1 MKLSIITT
9 SYNSALTIR
18 STIESVLAQSYP
30 NFEHIIIDGAS
41 KDGTMD
47 IVREYEPRYN
57 GKLKYISEKDK
68 GIYDAMNKGI
78 QMASGDIVGTLNS
91 DDFFS
96 SPEVLS
102 TLAREFK
109 DVDAVYADVQYV
121 DEKNISNCVRY
132 YSSKFF
138 KKNYMLMGYQ
148 PAHPTFYCKKDLYNR
163 LGLFDINFRIA
174 ADFELMFRF
183 IYVNKIKT
191 KYIEGN
197 LVTMRTGG
205 ASSSGI
211 NSHIQIL
218 KDHMRVYKKY
228 GIINGYVFDLLRY
241 PLKIGEVVLS
251 KTKLKKY
258 LAHQRP
264 SNKSDSSL
272 KEEGSDE

>member
-1 MKLSIITT
+1 
-9 SYNSALTIR
+9 
-18 STIESVLAQSYP
+18 
-30 NFEHIIIDGAS
+30 
-41 KDGTMD
+41 
-47 IVREYEPRYN
+47 
-57 GKLKYISEKDK
+57 
-68 GIYDAMNKGI
+68 
-78 QMASGDIVGTLNS
+78 
-91 DDFFS
+91 
-96 SPEVLS
+96 
-102 TLAREFK
+102 
-109 DVDAVYADVQYV
+109 
-121 DEKNISNCVRY
+121 
-132 YSSKFF
+132 
-138 KKNYMLMGYQ
+138 MLMGYQ

-183 IYVNKIKT
+183 IYVNKIKI

-241 PLKIGEVVLS
+241 PLKIGEVVIS
-251 KTKLKKY
+251 KTKLKKF

-264 SNKSDSSL
+264 SKKSDSSD
-272 KEEGSDE
+272 KEEGGDE